1 MLLSSEEG
9 LLIVFWIA
17 GTQKR
22 GALSIGGR
30 ATACALQGPTFCCQ
44 VGESIV
50 FAETAAGQLRLLTDI
65 YPWVHRVMSTVASWA
80 CSFEHTADA
89 AAHTTSLADAVKATR
104 ALDELLCELHHQ
116 NYVVT
121 GRRGADAQG
130 PVGNVS
136 ACVRACVSCK
146 IGFYE
151 RVITTLAALGVPA
164 HVAREVRAAV
174 FGTPR
179 NEKDHYSCD
188 GARAATEIY
197 TLQKAGRRGR
207 SKEAKAERKT
217 AVANAAL
224 MRASRSGSKK
234 RQAPP
239 KARGMEGPGAY
250 VDARW
255 APISAGVADQE
266 VRARQLAL
274 DDAPL
279 ANAGRGGDRRT
290 LLFRAGDLVI
300 VDYDGDARLAQLK
313 ESLVRVSTETGR
325 GTTRATTRT
334 MEPPRPSVRLYVQRD
349 DGERDEETNSVAYET
364 SRFAWVEVEAR
375 NICAGAERLTSI
387 WRHGGD
393 LDDTPPPSDDDDDDS
408 DDEPSGGGRKRK
420 RNVLLRGYQL

>member
-1 MLLSSEEG
+1 M
-9 LLIVFWIA
+9 
-17 GTQKR
+17 R
-22 GALSIGGR
+22 G
-30 ATACALQGPTFCCQ
+30 
-44 VGESIV
+44 V
-50 FAETAAGQLRLLTDI
+50 
-65 YPWVHRVMSTVASWA
+65 
-80 CSFEHTADA
+80 
-89 AAHTTSLADAVKATR
+89 
-104 ALDELLCELHHQ
+104 
-116 NYVVT
+116 
-121 GRRGADAQG
+121 
-130 PVGNVS
+130 
-136 ACVRACVSCK
+136 
-146 IGFYE
+146 
-151 RVITTLAALGVPA
+151 
-164 HVAREVRAAV
+164 
-174 FGTPR
+174 
-179 NEKDHYSCD
+179 
-188 GARAATEIY
+188 
-197 TLQKAGRRGR
+197 
-207 SKEAKAERKT
+207 AERLK
-217 AVANAAL
+217 
-224 MRASRSGSKK
+224 GK

-279 ANAGRGGDRRT
+279 ADAGRGGDRRT

-375 NICAGAERLTSI
+375 NICAGVRKEKIFAVEYNKDASRRIASFRVYDDEAERLTSI